1 MKKSVMSFVCGV
13 LTTLICISTA
23 LAGGSY
29 FGKISFNTSS
39 LYLNGHELLVAGKS
53 LTTDSGAE
61 VPSSIL
67 YTDEHG
73 GGTYYVPV
81 RPLVHALEMPAT
93 WDENAV
99 FWKVEGDLAV
109 NLLSTR
115 GDEAVFNDYIQE
127 VEAIV
132 PEDGY
137 ELVSAEH
144 NAVKNYEA
152 ELELRKNKGDTV
164 SVTVTN
170 DGSANLVFNLGVKC
184 SDTVITSPVKVPA
197 GQMITRTFCV
207 LSEDNDDSI
216 PYISIGNADDT
227 FREHKFAVRV
237 VQFDA

>member
-1 MKKSVMSFVCGV
+1 MKKIVPYLCGV
-13 LTTLICISTA
+13 LTSAIFMSTA
-23 LAGGSY
+23 FARAGY
-29 FGKISFNTSS
+29 VGKLSFDTNS
-39 LYLNGHELLVAGKS
+39 LYLNGQELLVAGKS
-53 LTTDSGAE
+53 LTTDSGTE

-207 LSEDNDDSI
+207 LSEDNDDSV
-216 PYISIGNADDT
+216 PYINIGNAVDT